1 MLDWSAVFLHEVQQ
15 VPPDRAGLG
24 FMTFAIAMTVTRLV
38 GDGVVATLGR
48 LRAILLGSIVAAA
61 GFAIATFASAL
72 LPALVG
78 YALIGLGCANIVPA
92 LFSMA
97 GNQKAMPESLAIPA
111 ITTLGY
117 AGVLAGPAL
126 IGFVAQ
132 GSSLV
137 VAFCAVAVALLVAGV
152 SARWVR
158 A

>member
-1 MLDWSAVFLHEVQQ
+1 
-15 VPPDRAGLG
+15 
-24 FMTFAIAMTVTRLV
+24 MTFAIAMTVTRLV
-38 GDGVVATLGR
+38 GDGVVARLGR
-48 LRAILLGSIVAAA
+48 LRAILLGSLVGAA
-61 GFAIATFASAL
+61 GFGIATFAGAL
-72 LPALVG
+72 LPALLG

-97 GNQKAMPESLAIPA
+97 GNQKTMPESLAIPA

-132 GSSLV
+132 ASSLV
-137 VAFCAVAVALLVAGV
+137 TAFCLVAAALLLVGIT
-152 SARWVR
+152 ARWVK